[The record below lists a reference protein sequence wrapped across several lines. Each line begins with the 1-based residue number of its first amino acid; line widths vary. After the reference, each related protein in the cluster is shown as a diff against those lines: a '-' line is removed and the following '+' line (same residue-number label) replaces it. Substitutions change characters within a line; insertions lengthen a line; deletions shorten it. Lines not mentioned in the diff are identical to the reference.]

1 MKSSLKILLLILI
14 SLSISCQEESEQ
26 TCIPGKNCPY
36 NQGECSDDQCSC
48 KDGFY
53 TLIDPTI
60 SIVNQTFCNYKQ
72 ISMKLMLLF
81 EVLVPGVGHLY
92 SRQWIFGAIKFVL
105 FISYIIISFKSEEKK
120 FFIPKCFILAK
131 NALIGGVD
139 NKEDDDKKKKKENDE
154 DDKNDNDKD
163 QNDDMIIDNKG
174 YQKMTDNDKQNA
186 KEVLYDCISLK
197 PIDKKF
203 VEFGGSSKCKCIGK
217 MEIYIFWVVYSID
230 IYLIFFKIYPDA
242 NGIPYSD

>member
-105 FISYIIISFKSEEKK
+105 FISYIIISFKSEKK

-139 NKEDDDKKKKKENDE
+139 NKEDDDKKKKKEKDE

-197 PIDKKF
+197 PIDNKL
-203 VEFGGSSKCKCIGK
+203 VTFGGSSKKCIGK
-217 MEIYIFWVVYSID
+217 MEIYIFWAVYSID

>member
-105 FISYIIISFKSEEKK
+105 FISYIIISFKSEKK

-163 QNDDMIIDNKG
+163 QNDDNKGYERIIDN
-174 YQKMTDNDKQNA
+174 NKQNA
-186 KEVLYDCISLK
+186 IDVFYDCISLK
-197 PIDKKF
+197 PIDNKLVKF
-203 VEFGGSSKCKCIGK
+203 EGDSKCRCIGK
-217 MEIYIFWVVYSID
+217 MEIYIFWAVYSID

>member
-139 NKEDDDKKKKKENDE
+139 
-154 DDKNDNDKD
+154 DKD

-174 YQKMTDNDKQNA
+174 YEKISDNNKQKA
-186 KEVLYDCISLK
+186 KDVLYDCISLK

-217 MEIYIFWVVYSID
+217 MEIYIFWAVYSID

>member
-105 FISYIIISFKSEEKK
+105 FISYIIISFKSEKK

-174 YQKMTDNDKQNA
+174 YQKKLIDNNA
-186 KEVLYDCISLK
+186 EEVFYDCISLK
-197 PIDKKF
+197 PIDNKL
-203 VEFGGSSKCKCIGK
+203 VTFGGSSKKCIGK
-217 MEIYIFWVVYSID
+217 MEIYIFWAVYSID

>member
-1 MKSSLKILLLILI
+1 
-14 SLSISCQEESEQ
+14 
-26 TCIPGKNCPY
+26 
-36 NQGECSDDQCSC
+36 
-48 KDGFY
+48 
-53 TLIDPTI
+53 
-60 SIVNQTFCNYKQ
+60 
-72 ISMKLMLLF
+72 MKLMLLF

-139 NKEDDDKKKKKENDE
+139 DKEDDDKKKKKEKDE

-197 PIDKKF
+197 PIDNKL
-203 VEFGGSSKCKCIGK
+203 VTFGGSSKKCIGK
-217 MEIYIFWVVYSID
+217 MEIYIFWAVYSID

>member
-1 MKSSLKILLLILI
+1 MKLYLII
-14 SLSISCQEESEQ
+14 SLFSLIISQQC
-26 TCIPGKNCPY
+26 TPGINCPF
-36 NQGECSDDQCSC
+36 NQGICSGTECQCLE
-48 KDGFY
+48 GFKTFY
-53 TLIDPTI
+53 NTALTLEQ
-60 SIVNQTFCNYKQ
+60 QTFCNYKQ

-186 KEVLYDCISLK
+186 KDVFYDCISL
-197 PIDKKF
+197 
-203 VEFGGSSKCKCIGK
+203 
-217 MEIYIFWVVYSID
+217 
-230 IYLIFFKIYPDA
+230 
-242 NGIPYSD
+242 